1 MSTDHEIEYDDEH
14 IGFLEALWGEGYLS
28 PGGPEEL
35 REVLRDVDLRGARV
49 LDLGCGSGGITVAL
63 ARDFGAGEVIGLDVE
78 GPVIEHARRRATAA
92 GLSDRVEF
100 VQVPP
105 GAVPFPDADFDVIF
119 SKDAMVHIAD
129 KEALFADLFRLLRPG
144 GRVAASDWLIAH
156 DDEPS
161 AAMKHY
167 LEQEGLSFGMASPA
181 RYRSALEG
189 AGFTDVTL
197 TNRNPW
203 YREVARREL
212 AALEGE
218 LYEVAARAGSRE
230 LVDHNIGTWRAMIEV
245 LDLGE
250 HCPHHLHAHKPDAP

>member
-1 MSTDHEIEYDDEH
+1 MNTEHEVEYDDEH

-28 PGGPEEL
+28 PGGPVEI

-49 LDLGCGSGGITVAL
+49 LDLGCGSGGITLAL
-63 ARDFGAGEVIGLDVE
+63 ARDHGAGEVIGVDVE
-78 GPVIEHARRRATAA
+78 APVLEHARKRAASD
-92 GLSDRVEF
+92 GLTDRVEF
-100 VQVPP
+100 IQIPP
-105 GAVPFPDADFDVIF
+105 GKLPFPDEDFDIVF

-129 KEALFADLFRLLRPG
+129 KEGLFADLFRLLRPG
-144 GRVAASDWLIAH
+144 GCLAASDWLISH

-161 AAMKHY
+161 DAMKQY

-189 AGFTDVTL
+189 AGFTDVVL

-203 YREVARREL
+203 YQEVARREL
-212 AALEGE
+212 AALEGD
-218 LYEVAARAGSRE
+218 LYQRAARAGSRE
-230 LVDHNIGTWRAMIEV
+230 LVDHNIGTWRAMITV

-250 HCPHHLHAHKPDAP
+250 HCPHHLHGRKPDAA